1 MLAMQEKSPY
11 LTPVNTVLVLANV
24 AVYFILEAMGD
35 TTDALFMY
43 AHGSHVSGGGAG
55 RRSVLPPVH
64 ICVVHFGLPHPDQ

>member
-43 AHGSHVSGGGAG
+43 AHGAMYPAACWPAVSITACSHLRLSISGF
-55 RRSVLPPVH
+55 P
-64 ICVVHFGLPHPDQ
+64 I